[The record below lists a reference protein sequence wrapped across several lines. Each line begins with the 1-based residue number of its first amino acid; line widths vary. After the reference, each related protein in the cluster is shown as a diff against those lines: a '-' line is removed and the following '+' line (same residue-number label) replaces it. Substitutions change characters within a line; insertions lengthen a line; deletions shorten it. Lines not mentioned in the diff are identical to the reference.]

1 MRLRPKVPPPAE
13 VAWRVRPLW
22 RPRPPQLVRSLRG
35 AHRPWRAAA
44 VAVLAG
50 SALAGCGEVTNTIH
64 PGPGTAD
71 KVTIVLAGHPNAL
84 YAGIYEAQAR
94 GYFRQ
99 SDLNVHIVVPSAGQ
113 NPVDMVHSDQ
123 ALFAV
128 ASEPTIF
135 LHRNTGQ
142 PVVGVGAIVHGPLSA
157 ITIPVPKPGTSGG
170 NAVTTQTTTTTTA
183 TPANAPTATAAARA
197 ATHTTT
203 TATTIPRT
211 STTRPPT
218 TTTPLTTTTITEPD
232 SVIWPSQL
240 HELLSKPGA
249 PTYDGMVL
257 VVRKGSIVDD
267 AGPLRRFV
275 QTVARGYRAARA
287 NPLRAVDDLVKAVP
301 SLASE
306 RALQLSLLNAAM
318 PYMFPPHARVWGWQ
332 REAEWNTFG
341 TWMLQ
346 HNLLSNPNAITDAS
360 TNELL
365 QGQGV

>member
-1 MRLRPKVPPPAE
+1 M
-13 VAWRVRPLW
+13 
-22 RPRPPQLVRSLRG
+22 
-35 AHRPWRAAA
+35 
-44 VAVLAG
+44 
-50 SALAGCGEVTNTIH
+50 
-64 PGPGTAD
+64 
-71 KVTIVLAGHPNAL
+71 LAGHPNAL

-113 NPVDMVHSDQ
+113 NPVDMVHGGQ

-157 ITIPVPKPGTSGG
+157 ITVPVPKPGPSGG
-170 NAVTTQTTTTTTA
+170 NAVTTQTTTTATT
-183 TPANAPTATAAARA
+183 TPAKAPTATTAAGSG
-197 ATHTTT
+197 THTAT
-203 TATTIPRT
+203 TATTILQT
-211 STTRPPT
+211 STTPQ
-218 TTTPLTTTTITEPD
+218 TTTTITEPD

-257 VVRKGSIVDD
+257 VVRKRSIVNH

-287 NPLRAVDDLVKAVP
+287 NPMRAVDDLVRAVP

-306 RALQLSLLNAAM
+306 KALQLSLLNAAM
-318 PYMFPPHARVWGWQ
+318 PYMFPPHAKVWGWQ

-365 QGQGV
+365 QGEGV

>member
-1 MRLRPKVPPPAE
+1 ML
-13 VAWRVRPLW
+13 
-22 RPRPPQLVRSLRG
+22 
-35 AHRPWRAAA
+35 
-44 VAVLAG
+44 AVLAG

-64 PGPGTAD
+64 PSAGTAD
-71 KVTIVLAGHPNAL
+71 EVTIVLAGQPNAL

-99 SDLNVHIVVPSAGQ
+99 SDINVHIVVPSAGQ
-113 NPVDMVHSDQ
+113 NPVDMVHARQ

-157 ITIPVPKPGTSGG
+157 ITVPVPKPGSGG
-170 NAVTTQTTTTTTA
+170 GAVTTQTTTTATTTPATTKRATTA
-183 TPANAPTATAAARA
+183 AGS

-203 TATTIPRT
+203 TRQTTATPQ
-211 STTRPPT
+211 
-218 TTTPLTTTTITEPD
+218 TTTTITEPD
-232 SVIWPSQL
+232 SAIWPSQL

-275 QTVARGYRAARA
+275 QTVARGYRAARE
-287 NPLRAVDDLVKAVP
+287 NPARAVNDLVKAVP
-301 SLASE
+301 SLASQK
-306 RALQLSLLNAAM
+306 ALQLSLLNAAM
-318 PYMFPPHARVWGWQ
+318 PHMFPSHAKVWGWQ

-346 HNLLSNPNAITDAS
+346 HHLLSNPNAITDAS

>member
-1 MRLRPKVPPPAE
+1 MRLRQIVPPPPAGRTSR
-13 VAWRVRPLW
+13 ARPWRARRPW
-22 RPRPPQLVRSLRG
+22 R
-35 AHRPWRAAA
+35 ADRPWRAAA

-50 SALAGCGEVTNTIH
+50 SGLAGCGEVSNTIH
-64 PGPGTAD
+64 PGQSTAD
-71 KVTIVLAGHPNAL
+71 EVTIVLAGQPNAL

-99 SDLNVHIVVPSAGQ
+99 SDLNVHILVPSAGQ
-113 NPVDMVHSDQ
+113 NPVDMVHTGQ

-157 ITIPVPKPGTSGG
+157 ITVPVPKPGPSGG
-170 NAVTTQTTTTTTA
+170 SAVTTQTTTTATTTPATATTA
-183 TPANAPTATAAARA
+183 ARSGA
-197 ATHTTT
+197 HTKT
-203 TATTIPRT
+203 TATTNPQT
-211 STTRPPT
+211 STTPQ
-218 TTTPLTTTTITEPD
+218 TTTTITEPD

-240 HELLSKPGA
+240 HELLSKPRA

-257 VVRKGSIVDD
+257 VVRKSSIVDD

-287 NPLRAVDDLVKAVP
+287 NPPRAVDDLVKAVP

-306 RALQLSLLNAAM
+306 KALQLSLLNAAM
-318 PYMFPPHARVWGWQ
+318 PYIFPPHAKVWGWQ